1 MKKFYLLIILMLFTC
16 ACSNSNNTLSNH
28 YYQNEQLIEID
39 NEKLV
44 ELEQNKESFAVFLYT
59 PACLTSLDFK
69 QVVEEFLKT
78 NNLSFYAVSKA
89 ETDNTILSQTVK
101 YYPSVVIYDEGKITK
116 YLQAD
121 SDEDLKYYKTAEN
134 LKDWFLK
141 DSNITLKKEESS
153 SKLSNINRFSSL
165 NDITF
170 SEDKINIY
178 VFWGNGCPHCE
189 ELFEFLEE
197 LTTKYTYF
205 DIYAFEVWENEEN
218 GLLMDKF
225 ASALQDEV
233 GRKVPYF
240 IIGDQSFSGFNQAMQ
255 EQIETTITE
264 KFNARYELQ
273 TFDFLNS

>member
-28 YYQNEQLIEID
+28 YYQNEQLIELD

-240 IIGDQSFSGFNQAMQ
+240 IIGDESFSGFNQAMQ
-255 EQIETTITE
+255 EKIETTITE

>member
-28 YYQNEQLIEID
+28 YYQNEQLIELD

-225 ASALQDEV
+225 ASALQEEV

-240 IIGDQSFSGFNQAMQ
+240 IIGDESFSGFNQAMQ

>member
-1 MKKFYLLIILMLFTC
+1 MLFTC

-28 YYQNEQLIEID
+28 YYQNEQLIELD

-225 ASALQDEV
+225 ASALQEEV

-240 IIGDQSFSGFNQAMQ
+240 IIGDESFSGFNQAMQ

>member
-240 IIGDQSFSGFNQAMQ
+240 IIGDESFSGFNQAMQ

-264 KFNARYELQ
+264 KFNAHYELQ

>member
-28 YYQNEQLIEID
+28 YYQNEQLIELD
-39 NEKLV
+39 NEKLL